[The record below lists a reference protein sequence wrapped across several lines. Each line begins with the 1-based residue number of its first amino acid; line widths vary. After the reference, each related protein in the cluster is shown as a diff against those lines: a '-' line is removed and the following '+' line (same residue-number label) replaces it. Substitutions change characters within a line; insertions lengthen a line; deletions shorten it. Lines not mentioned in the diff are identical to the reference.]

1 MDSSLLVAAGAGI
14 AIGVFADILFVH
26 GSMKNNASNSV
37 SIYGMNANSL
47 IANVLFGSLVLSLVV
62 FAGLSYVVQDL
73 KYPREHPISFT
84 LETLCAT
91 FVPGLILYVIMLF
104 RGVSITTHR
113 HLEYLAMSVKFGLL
127 HIMFQFSGVYTYA
140 LSY

>member
-1 MDSSLLVAAGAGI
+1 M
-14 AIGVFADILFVH
+14 
-26 GSMKNNASNSV
+26 
-37 SIYGMNANSL
+37 NSL
-47 IANVLFGSLVLSLVV
+47 IANVIFGSVVLSLIV

-73 KYPREHPISFT
+73 KYPREQPINFT

-91 FVPGLILYVIMLF
+91 FVPALVLYVIMYF
-104 RGVSITTHR
+104 RGVPFTSRR

-140 LSY
+140 LS